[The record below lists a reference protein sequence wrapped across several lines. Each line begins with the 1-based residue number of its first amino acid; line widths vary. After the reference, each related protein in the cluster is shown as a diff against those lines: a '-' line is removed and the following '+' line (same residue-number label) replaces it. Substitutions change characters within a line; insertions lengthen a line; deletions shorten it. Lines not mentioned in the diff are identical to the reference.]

1 MSARRKAAAPTK
13 RPTNLQLLA
22 RQFGDERWR
31 EVIRLFVAMAPRS
44 LFEAF
49 MQEVISAG
57 RLRGRHYDTSLCLR
71 EALQPSEAPFAAALR
86 DKTQR
91 RDALQALAVLRD
103 LNPEPM
109 RRLAE
114 AITAT
119 PKRFFGSAKL
129 SGEDR
134 AMASRLLVPATVVPM
149 AAPAAE
155 GPLVFIS
162 YSRRDESEVRR
173 IHDTLVRAGIR
184 TWLDTREI
192 EAGDVIG
199 KRIEE
204 GVTGCTYFVPILSPT
219 YQSSEWTQLETNLA
233 WQREV
238 EEGRSLVLPLLLRG
252 ETRSLPLRYRAH
264 RYIDLRADFDAGL
277 TELVE
282 HLRRPVAEQPAVRV
296 NPRDGTELVLIPAGA
311 FKAGDKGEDDNAP
324 RDIDLP
330 AFYLA
335 KMPVTN
341 AQYRQYL
348 EANPSVRKPE
358 YLDDERFRGDEQPVV
373 GIDAGEAEAYCRW
386 AGLRLPTEWEW
397 EKGAR
402 GTDGR
407 RYPWG
412 SKPEPTPELA
422 NFRLNVG
429 QTTPVGSYP
438 KGASPYGL
446 LDMAGNV
453 WEWTASW
460 YAEGKSTRTV
470 RGGAFNTHPLSL
482 RSSIRYHL
490 LPGIRSSLVGF
501 RCAQDPGDRA
511 VSNPVRRNLLLHGQA
526 ECARPGP
533 DPSPVPRL
541 QRKGAAKQR
550 RQPGRR

>member
-1 MSARRKAAAPTK
+1 V
-13 RPTNLQLLA
+13 QLLA
-22 RQFGDERWR
+22 RQFGEERWR

-44 LFEAF
+44 LFETF

-57 RLRGRHYDTSLCLR
+57 RLKGRHADMSLCLR
-71 EALQPSEAPFAAALR
+71 EALQPSEAPFAKALR
-86 DKTQR
+86 DPAQR

-114 AITAT
+114 EITAN

-129 SGEDR
+129 SDEVR
-134 AMASRLLVPATVVPM
+134 AMASRLLVPAAVMPTE
-149 AAPAAE
+149 APPTAPPLE

-173 IHDTLVRAGIR
+173 IHDTLARAGIR

-192 EAGDVIG
+192 KAGDVIG

-264 RYIDLRADFDAGL
+264 RFIDLRAGFDAGL

-282 HLRRPVAEQPAVRV
+282 HVRRPAAEQPAVRV
-296 NPRDGTELVLIPAGA
+296 NPRDGTELVLIQAGV
-311 FKAGDKGEDDNAP
+311 FKAGDKAEADNRP

-335 KMPVTN
+335 KTPVTN
-341 AQYRQYL
+341 AQYRKYL
-348 EANPSVRKPE
+348 EANPKLRKPE

-402 GTDGR
+402 GTGGH

-412 SKPEPTPELA
+412 NKPEPTPELA
-422 NFRLNVG
+422 NFGMNVG
-429 QTTPVGSYP
+429 QPTPVGSYP

-453 WEWTASW
+453 WEWTASC
-460 YAEGKSTRTV
+460 YGEGKGMRTV
-470 RGGAFNTHPLSL
+470 RGGSFLDGPQFL
-482 RSSIRYHL
+482 RAAIRYGYHPDYRGHL
-490 LPGIRSSLVGF
+490 IGF
-501 RCAQDPGDRA
+501 RCAQDP
-511 VSNPVRRNLLLHGQA
+511 
-526 ECARPGP
+526 
-533 DPSPVPRL
+533 
-541 QRKGAAKQR
+541 
-550 RQPGRR
+550 